1 MRQFP
6 RHKLSLTFAIGLAL
20 AIAFPAASHR
30 AAAQSANP
38 GISLQDLGGLNVSGT
53 TWNFS
58 GDFPVSAGA
67 WESVTIT
74 NYGYCFVG
82 PNDPRAG
89 TAHAAGV
96 FYYTDLSV
104 EPGRDGYTFKG
115 MFKPGRGGNVMG
127 TVNIV
132 MSQTTGMS
140 HVDISLSG
148 SDLQYYQDNT
158 FEVCLLGSS

>member
-1 MRQFP
+1 MTQFP
-6 RHKLSLTFAIGLAL
+6 WRKLSLTFALAL
-20 AIAFPAASHR
+20 ALTIASSALHPAL
-30 AAAQSANP
+30 AQSPNP
-38 GISLQDLGGLNVSGT
+38 GIALQDLGGQNVSGT

-58 GDFPVSAGA
+58 GDFAVTAGA

-104 EPGRDGYTFKG
+104 MPGRDGYTFKG
-115 MFKPGRGGNVMG
+115 TFKPGRGGDVTG
-127 TVNIV
+127 TVTAV
-132 MSQTTGMS
+132 MSQTTGMT
-140 HVDISLSG
+140 HIDITLTG
-148 SDLQYYQDNT
+148 NDLQYYQDNT
-158 FEVCLLGSS
+158 LEVCLLGSS

>member
-1 MRQFP
+1 MPQIPWR
-6 RHKLSLTFAIGLAL
+6 KLSLTFALAL
-20 AIAFPAASHR
+20 VGAILLPTSHR
-30 AAAQSANP
+30 VLAQSPNA
-38 GISLQDLGGLNVSGT
+38 GIALQDLGGQNVSGT

-58 GDFPVSAGA
+58 GDFAVSAGA

-104 EPGRDGYTFKG
+104 MPGRDGYTFKG
-115 MFKPGRGGNVMG
+115 TFKPGRGGDVTG
-127 TVNIV
+127 TVTVV
-132 MSQTTGMS
+132 MSQTTGMT
-140 HVDISLSG
+140 HIDATLSG
-148 SDLQYYQDNT
+148 NDLQYYQDNT
-158 FEVCLLGSS
+158 LEVCLLGSS